1 MKWSSTSP
9 FCPKMKVKICCCDV
23 SSKSLT
29 RPFRLLSTD
38 LGFLSPS
45 SLKTMS
51 TKKRSGMKTTGGQK
65 RSHQMKIEFAL
76 SPQHDS
82 THDHEEFETLTIRKR

>member
-1 MKWSSTSP
+1 MIGFLKDWCKVANGGLCHVSTRFGRLGGLRQNMKWSSTSP

-38 LGFLSPS
+38 LG
-45 SLKTMS
+45 
-51 TKKRSGMKTTGGQK
+51 KKD
-65 RSHQMKIEFAL
+65 L
-76 SPQHDS
+76 
-82 THDHEEFETLTIRKR
+82 L